1 MKLFSYRDSFGE
13 LHVGA
18 ELPDGGIADLT
29 AALEKYLVDM
39 AGVDASRAAQAA
51 AERVPAS
58 MLDLLRREREGQ
70 ADVRLALSHV
80 ERSGRTGEALWSPT
94 GQRVIKGMSEVTL
107 ATPVPQVPRR
117 VFSMEY
123 NYPAYETVHH
133 TVPPFDG
140 ETAVFMIDPET
151 VIGLDGSICWPR
163 GAGEVTASVELG
175 VVIGRRGKG
184 ISQADALDYV
194 AGYTVV
200 IDVTG
205 MWLVRDHPGEQL
217 KLPRAFELARSM
229 NIDTLTVV
237 GPAIVTA
244 DELPDPQAL
253 EAELKVNGRMVS
265 QGNTHD
271 MRCSVAR
278 LIEYLSQYVTLDP
291 GDLIMTGSI
300 GTFGHPPEAPINC
313 GDLLEADIEAVGTLV
328 SRVVAWSSH
337 RAM

>member
-1 MKLFSYRDSFGE
+1 LKLVSYRNSFGE
-13 LHVGA
+13 LRVGA

-29 AALEKYLVDM
+29 VALETYLVSV

-51 AERVPAS
+51 EHRIPPS
-58 MLDLLRREREGQ
+58 MLDLLRRGKEGQ
-70 ADVRLALSHV
+70 KDVRLALSHV
-80 ERSGRTGEALWSPT
+80 ERSGRVGGTLWSPM
-94 GQRVIKGMSEVTL
+94 GQRVIKSMDEVTL
-107 ATPVPQVPRR
+107 ATPVPQVPRQ

-123 NYPAYETVHH
+123 NYPSYETVHH

-151 VIGLDGSICWPR
+151 VIGPDGSICWPR

-175 VVIGRRGKG
+175 VVIGRQGKG
-184 ISQADALDYV
+184 IGQADALDHV

-205 MWLVRDHPGEQL
+205 MWLVRDHPGEEL

-229 NIDTLTVV
+229 NIDTFTVV

-253 EAELKVNGRMVS
+253 GAELKVNDRTLS
-265 QGNTHD
+265 QGNTRD

-278 LIEYLSQYVTLDP
+278 LIEYLSRYVTLDP

-300 GTFGHPPEAPINC
+300 GTFDHPPEAAINC
-313 GDLLEADIEAVGTLV
+313 GDVLEADIDSVGTLV
-328 SRVVAWSSH
+328 SRVVG
-337 RAM
+337 

>member
-1 MKLFSYRDSFGE
+1 MKLVSYRDVSGE

-29 AALEKYLVDM
+29 AALEKYLVDP
-39 AGVDASRAAQAA
+39 GQAAQAA
-51 AERVPAS
+51 AERVPPS
-58 MLDLLRREREGQ
+58 MLDLLRREKQGQ

-80 ERSGRTGEALWSPT
+80 ERSGRAGEAPLWSPT
-94 GQRVIKGMSEVTL
+94 GQRVIWRMDEVTL

-117 VFSMEY
+117 LFSMEY

-151 VIGLDGSICWPR
+151 VIGPDGSICWPR

-175 VVIGRRGKG
+175 VVIGRQGKG
-184 ISQADALDYV
+184 IGQAAALDYV

-229 NIDTLTVV
+229 NIDTFTVV
-237 GPAIVTA
+237 GPAIVMA
-244 DELPDPQAL
+244 DEVPDPQAL
-253 EAELKVNGRMVS
+253 GAELKLNGRMVS
-265 QGNTHD
+265 QGNTRD

-300 GTFGHPPEAPINC
+300 GTFDHPPEAAINC
-313 GDLLEADIEAVGTLV
+313 GDVLEAQIEAVGTLM
-328 SRVVAWSSH
+328 SRVVA
-337 RAM
+337 